1 MSTNNSLQTKTTQC
15 ITCDICDQ
23 PTSSNYGVLKS
34 DWDPNT
40 DDKKDKYEVRLCKSC
55 FLGTLSYL
63 RNQKKLNHLFD
74 ENFDFNQLDNLGLS

>member
-1 MSTNNSLQTKTTQC
+1 MSSHNTLQIEAIGC
-15 ITCDICDQ
+15 IRCDICDQ
-23 PTSSNYGVLKS
+23 SIQSNYGVLKA
-34 DWDPNT
+34 DWSSNT
-40 DDKKDKYEVRLCKSC
+40 NDKKDKYEVHLCKSC